1 MLGMEVDFIE
11 KYKLNPSQCIMVGD
25 MKVDNTLFYKL
36 FLTYVLINDAI
47 PLKLYMY
54 NSLSLNILV

>member
-1 MLGMEVDFIE
+1 MPGMEVDFIE

-47 PLKLYMY
+47 PLKLYIDNSINL
-54 NSLSLNILV
+54 NSLL